1 MGLFSKLAFTI
12 AAASCT
18 TCFTQIEDKEAF
30 KKHAHAYEDSYTKYA
45 NTDQGRFERSSKNA
59 LRTAFLACGASDDEV
74 LDAVKDMKK
83 VSKKC
88 HEWIKKCNRG
98 LLSKQEPTVS
108 LDAFVK
114 QARSYNEIHALVK
127 NTEDFVSYNTS
138 HKVFK
143 REVIKL
149 IKEGCTVKDVTD
161 TMKDAGI
168 EDERILSRPLYWKK
182 KDID

>member
-1 MGLFSKLAFTI
+1 MGLLSKLAISI
-12 AAASCT
+12 AAVGCT

-30 KKHAHAYEDSYTKYA
+30 KEHAHAYENSYIKYA

-59 LRTAFLACGASDDEV
+59 LRTAYLACGSSDDEI
-74 LDAVKDMKK
+74 LQAVKGMKK

-98 LLSKQEPTVS
+98 LLLKQEPTVS

-114 QARSYNEIHALVK
+114 QARSYYDIHNLVK
-127 NTEDFVSYNTS
+127 NSEDYVSYNTS

-149 IKEGCTVKDVTD
+149 IKEGCTVEDVTD